1 MILNIK
7 AAELRKKILDGEKLR
22 LIDVREA
29 KEFES
34 AHIKDSEFLPVTELH
49 EKYQEVLKDKDE
61 NIVLICRS
69 GGRSMIISIFL
80 EDQGYNNIV
89 NFEGGVLA
97 WSESGLPLTPTKEIL
112 PSGLKCMPDF
122 FKL

>member
-22 LIDVREA
+22 LIDVRETE
-29 KEFES
+29 EFES
-34 AHIKDSEFLPVTELH
+34 AHIKDSQLLSVTELH
-49 EKYQEVLKDKDE
+49 EKYQEVLKNKDE

-112 PSGLKCMPDF
+112 PSGLKSMPDVF
-122 FKL
+122 